1 MEFVQP
7 VQWTLDNVQCN
18 NIESVCYN
26 EICMHHIK
34 TIDASLKINKTAIC
48 SLDPLQIIV
57 M

>member
-7 VQWTLDNVQCN
+7 VQWALDNVQCN

-26 EICMHHIK
+26 EICMYHIK

>member
-18 NIESVCYN
+18 NIESVCMYP
-26 EICMHHIK
+26 IK
-34 TIDASLKINKTAIC
+34 TIDASLKINKTAIF